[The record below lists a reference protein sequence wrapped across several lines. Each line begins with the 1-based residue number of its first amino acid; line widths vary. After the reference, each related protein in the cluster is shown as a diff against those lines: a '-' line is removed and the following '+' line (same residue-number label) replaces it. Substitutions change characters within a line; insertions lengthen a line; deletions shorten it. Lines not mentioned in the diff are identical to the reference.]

1 MLLGLAHFCNGRY
14 DLQSY
19 IRKTLL
25 TDLLRVQ
32 EGSGILPL
40 LQLQH
45 EPIVR
50 KALQHYN

>member
-1 MLLGLAHFCNGRY
+1 MLPGLAHFCNGSY

-19 IRKTLL
+19 NYKTLL
-25 TDLLRVQ
+25 TYLLLVQ

-50 KALQHYN
+50 KALQYHN